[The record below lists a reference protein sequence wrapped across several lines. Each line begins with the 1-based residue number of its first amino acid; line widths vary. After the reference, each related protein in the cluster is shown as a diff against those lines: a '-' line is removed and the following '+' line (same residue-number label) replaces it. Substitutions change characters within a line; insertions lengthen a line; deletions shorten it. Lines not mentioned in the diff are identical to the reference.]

1 MRKQPSI
8 RELVVG
14 SSLFPSLLPFKMTYT
29 HEMHYSLP
37 LLKMTNLFLASIWFP
52 FQELAL
58 LFEELDDD
66 GDGQVSFDEF
76 LHGLFVAKDIQQS
89 DIEPEWEQ
97 KQQSTPYNQTPAE
110 DFTTKVRNYSVH
122 RNFLE
127 WRCRIAFLCCFFMWM
142 ENSSKLSQVDWGEFF
157 SLQGQRRSLNNDDS
171 FFLSRTGGSSSTFGK
186 AFQSHR
192 GVLGMQS
199 GLPAWSICVYSVHVF
214 HLQGFLLELFP
225 VNSFEPYNHYSSQA
239 SIKTTSPLWPL
250 FADPQKRPIQ
260 FPAWQWLLKHYPK
273 NQNDF
278 LALTS

>member
-97 KQQSTPYNQTPAE
+97 KQQSTPYNQAPAE

-127 WRCRIAFLCCFFMWM
+127 WRCRIAFLCCFFYV
-142 ENSSKLSQVDWGEFF
+142 NGE
-157 SLQGQRRSLNNDDS
+157 
-171 FFLSRTGGSSSTFGK
+171 
-186 AFQSHR
+186 
-192 GVLGMQS
+192 
-199 GLPAWSICVYSVHVF
+199 
-214 HLQGFLLELFP
+214 
-225 VNSFEPYNHYSSQA
+225 
-239 SIKTTSPLWPL
+239 
-250 FADPQKRPIQ
+250 
-260 FPAWQWLLKHYPK
+260 
-273 NQNDF
+273 
-278 LALTS
+278 